1 MRGQRSQT
9 WIFSERSQAWCQ
21 IARHISLR
29 RALEKSNCFWSD
41 RFSAFSDWNIKRRLP
56 GHIIRWM
63 RVGVWSAAM
72 DDGCKSNK
80 SLLGGTCGSAEVS
93 PEQGVVG
100 IWHSCIYNLICNTSD
115 KCIHVYTSVYN
126 LICNTTPHE
135 YTSVLYLICD
145 RGIRIYSGLYLLPCI
160 ISTWCP
166 VSKSG
171 CLFNSTRS
179 DWMNSTCVQDTTFV
193 SGCVQDTTLWKS
205 RGAAFLSQLHP
216 TTSLIW
222 PPFQLL
228 VSPSIGFSSLVSL
241 LWFPS

>member
-1 MRGQRSQT
+1 M
-9 WIFSERSQAWCQ
+9 
-21 IARHISLR
+21 
-29 RALEKSNCFWSD
+29 
-41 RFSAFSDWNIKRRLP
+41 
-56 GHIIRWM
+56 IRWM
-63 RVGVWSAAM
+63 RVRFWSAVM

-93 PEQGVVG
+93 PEQGVVVG

-135 YTSVLYLICD
+135 YTCMQQRCAYAVYTHACIFYLVSSVLDAQYLNLVACLIPQDQIEWIPRVCKIQLSSQDVCRIQHFGRVEVPLSYLI
-145 RGIRIYSGLYLLPCI
+145 R
-160 ISTWCP
+160 
-166 VSKSG
+166 
-171 CLFNSTRS
+171 
-179 DWMNSTCVQDTTFV
+179 
-193 SGCVQDTTLWKS
+193 
-205 RGAAFLSQLHP
+205 P

-228 VSPSIGFSSLVSL
+228 VSPSVGFSSLVSL